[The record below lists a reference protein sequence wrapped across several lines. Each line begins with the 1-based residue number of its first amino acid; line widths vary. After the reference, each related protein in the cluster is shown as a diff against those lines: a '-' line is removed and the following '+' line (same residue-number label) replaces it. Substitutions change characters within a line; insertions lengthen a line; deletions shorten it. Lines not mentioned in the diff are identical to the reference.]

1 MSGIESIDFD
11 FFATSMPEAV
21 AALRTLSHLS
31 GQDLDKALLEL
42 VKVRASQ
49 MNGCAYC
56 LQLHLN
62 WARKAGVPQGKLD
75 RLAVW
80 RETADFSA
88 EERAALAWT
97 EALCQPGRHEAVESA
112 RKALQGAFDTERQ
125 LRLTVA
131 IAAINAWNR
140 IAGPLR
146 FPPPPA
152 Q

>member
-1 MSGIESIDFD
+1 MTALESIDFD
-11 FFATSMPEAV
+11 FFSKHMPEAV
-21 AALRTLSHLS
+21 AALRTLSRIS
-31 GQDLDKALLEL
+31 GQELDKALVEL
-42 VKVRASQ
+42 VKVRTSQ
-49 MNGCAYC
+49 INGCAYC

-80 RETADFSA
+80 REAADFSTQ
-88 EERAALAWT
+88 ERAALAWA
-97 EALCQPGRHEAVESA
+97 EALCEPGRHDALESA
-112 RKALQGAFDTERQ
+112 RRALEAAFDTERQ

-146 FPPPPA
+146 FPAPEA
-152 Q
+152 E